1 MKTKLHFV
9 LSLSLFLSVFSVI
22 AQQSY
27 WQKIDRTEINSSANT
42 TDLNLKFYQTY
53 WLDIEAFK
61 AELTNAPMRS
71 ITTTSSNYKV

>member
-71 ITTTSSNYKV
+71 FTAETQGQKA